1 MSQTPHPMGVTPIH
15 EVRDAARRQ
24 AQSLPAGIP
33 LALSMAIAVL
43 AIVVFVLLD
52 YGFDQDPHRIV
63 KVLLGAAVI
72 AAILMRP
79 RFGLFLLPIATPFL
93 PWMPK
98 LPIPG
103 VNPLNILLF
112 TVFATF
118 ALARIMNHEPIFR
131 RGRLAFA
138 LGALVLIA
146 GLSIGRGAAFPT
158 GYTFRVSEATIAL
171 LRCSMT
177 FTVYFLALAMV
188 RGEKDRRVMAWAI
201 VIGLLAEALTTIAY
215 GRNGRGARAIGT
227 FGQSNEL
234 GAFLSMFTAF
244 SAALIPATRKW
255 LGKLVL
261 LGAVVAGTYATML
274 SVSRGALIALVAS
287 LLFVALRSSRALT
300 LLLLAAMLSA
310 PLWMPTYMMERLSG
324 TEVEGAAGEK
334 TQLEGSAQLRVD
346 TWHAILAVVA
356 DHPLD
361 GVGFTGLGYVLPE
374 TGENLGLEV
383 KDSAHNTY
391 LRFLGEMGVFGLL
404 IFLWLLWSCWKMAMD
419 GVRTARSRF
428 DRQLSVGVGAATL
441 AMAVSC
447 AFGDRFF
454 SILITG
460 NFWIACALVNDALLD
475 RPEPAA

>member
-1 MSQTPHPMGVTPIH
+1 MNQTPNPMGVTPIH

-24 AQSLPAGIP
+24 ARSLPAGVPI
-33 LALSMAIAVL
+33 ALSMLIAAL
-43 AIVVFVLLD
+43 AIGLFVMLD
-52 YGFDQDPHRIV
+52 YGFNQDPHRIV
-63 KVLLGAAVI
+63 KVLLGAALI
-72 AAILMRP
+72 ATILMRP

-93 PWMPK
+93 PWLPK
-98 LPIPG
+98 LPVPG
-103 VNPLNILLF
+103 VNTLNALLF
-112 TVFATF
+112 TVFSTF
-118 ALARIMNHEPIFR
+118 ALARIMNQQPVFR
-131 RGRLAFA
+131 RGRLAYP
-138 LGALVLIA
+138 LGALILIA
-146 GLSIGRGAAFPT
+146 GLSIVRGAAFPT
-158 GYTFRVSEATIAL
+158 GYTFRASESAMAL

-188 RGEKDRRVMAWAI
+188 RGEKDRRVMGWAI
-201 VIGLLAEALTTIAY
+201 VLGLLAEALTTIVY
-215 GRNGRGARAIGT
+215 GRNGRGARAIGS

-234 GAFLSMFTAF
+234 GAFLAMFTAF

-255 LGKLVL
+255 FGKLLL
-261 LGAVVAGTYATML
+261 LGAVVAGTYAVLL
-274 SVSRGALIALVAS
+274 SVSRGALVALAAS
-287 LLFVALRSSRALT
+287 LLFVALRSSRILT
-300 LLLLAAMLSA
+300 FILLVVMVSS
-310 PLWMPTYMMERLSG
+310 PLWMPSYMMQRLSG
-324 TEVEGAAGEK
+324 TEIESEAGTESG
-334 TQLEGSAQLRVD
+334 LEASAQIRVD

-361 GVGFTGLGYVLPE
+361 GVGFTGLGWVLPE

-404 IFLWLLWSCWKMAMD
+404 IFLWLLWSCWKMTME

-428 DRQLSVGVGAATL
+428 DRQLSVGVAAATL

-475 RPEPAA
+475 RPESTA

>member
-1 MSQTPHPMGVTPIH
+1 MGVTPIH

-24 AQSLPAGIP
+24 ARALPAGLPI
-33 LALSMAIAVL
+33 ALSMGIAVL
-43 AIVVFVLLD
+43 AIGLFVVLD

-63 KVLLGAAVI
+63 KVLLGAAMIGV
-72 AAILMRP
+72 ILMRP

-93 PWMPK
+93 PWLPK

-103 VNPLNILLF
+103 VNSLNALLF
-112 TVFATF
+112 AVFATF
-118 ALARIMNHEPIFR
+118 ALAKILNHEPVFR
-131 RGRLAFA
+131 RSRLGPP
-138 LGALVLIA
+138 LGALILIA
-146 GLSIGRGAAFPT
+146 GLSIIRGSAFPT
-158 GYTFRVSEATIAL
+158 GYTYLASEASMML

-188 RGEKDRRVMAWAI
+188 RGEKDRRTMAWAI
-201 VIGLLAEALTTIAY
+201 VLGLLAEALTTIAY
-215 GRNGRGARAIGT
+215 GRNGRGARAIGS

-234 GAFLSMFTAF
+234 GAFLAMFTAF

-255 LGKLVL
+255 FGKLVL
-261 LGAVVAGTYATML
+261 FGAVVAGTYAVLL
-274 SVSRGALIALVAS
+274 SVSRGALVALAAS
-287 LLFVALRSSRALT
+287 LLFVTLRSSRILT
-300 LLLLAAMLSA
+300 FVLLAAMLSA
-310 PLWMPTYMMERLSG
+310 PLWMPSYMMQRLSG
-324 TEVEGAAGEK
+324 TEVETEAG
-334 TQLEGSAQLRVD
+334 TDAGLEASAQIRVD
-346 TWHAILAVVA
+346 TWQAILAVVA

-361 GVGFTGLGYVLPE
+361 GVGFIGLGWVLPE

-404 IFLWLLWSCWKMAMD
+404 IFLWLLWSCWKMGMD
-419 GVRTARSRF
+419 GVRAARSRF
-428 DRQLSVGVGAATL
+428 DRQLSIGVGAATL

-475 RPEPAA
+475 RPESAA